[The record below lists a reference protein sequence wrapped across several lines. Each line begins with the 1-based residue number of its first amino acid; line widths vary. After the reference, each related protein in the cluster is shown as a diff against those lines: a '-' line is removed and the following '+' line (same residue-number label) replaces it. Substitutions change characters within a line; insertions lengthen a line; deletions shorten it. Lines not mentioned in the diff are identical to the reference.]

1 MSPFLRPEYNVEFL
15 VKDNTVTK
23 THPQKLYNVIL
34 SDLCNLIKKILHK
47 ISCHSHVNST
57 GTTDEKKIIRTIM
70 MHVH

>member
-1 MSPFLRPEYNVEFL
+1 MSPFLRLEYNVEFL

-23 THPQKLYNVIL
+23 SHPQKLYDVIL
-34 SDLCNLIKKILHK
+34 SDLCNLIKKILDK
-47 ISCHSHVNST
+47 ICCHSHFNFT